1 MTKKISFLFVC
12 LMAFALGYSINN
24 IAISDT
30 APKIAVVDVQ
40 QIVANSSQVKQLKAD
55 QEKKLGEMQ
64 KTIQQAQAEISKE
77 KDPAKI
83 TALEEKYRN
92 QINDQ
97 KVALDKDYNDKL
109 TKIDSEIRT
118 AVVEKAKSLNYNL
131 DALSQSR
138 RGYYRHY
145 SKRYKINLKSLR
157 LYAKISVQK

>member
-1 MTKKISFLFVC
+1 
-12 LMAFALGYSINN
+12 MAFALGYSINN

-40 QIVANSSQVKQLKAD
+40 KIVANSSQVKQLKAD

-109 TKIDSEIRT
+109 TKIDSEIRS

-131 DALSQSR
+131 VLPKSMVFYGGEDITDVIA
-138 RGYYRHY
+138 
-145 SKRYKINLKSLR
+145 KDIN
-157 LYAKISVQK
+157 

>member
-131 DALSQSR
+131 VLPKGMVFYGGED
-138 RGYYRHY
+138 
-145 SKRYKINLKSLR
+145 ITDII
-157 LYAKISVQK
+157 AKDIK

>member
-131 DALSQSR
+131 VLP
-138 RGYYRHY
+138 
-145 SKRYKINLKSLR
+145 KSMVF
-157 LYAKISVQK
+157 YGGEDITDIIAKDIK

>member
-30 APKIAVVDVQ
+30 TPKIAVVDVQ

-131 DALSQSR
+131 VLP
-138 RGYYRHY
+138 
-145 SKRYKINLKSLR
+145 KSMVFYGGEDITDIR
-157 LYAKISVQK
+157 AKDIK

>member
-40 QIVANSSQVKQLKAD
+40 KIVANSSQVKQLKAD
-55 QEKKLGEMQ
+55 QEKKLGETQ
-64 KTIQQAQAEISKE
+64 KTIQQAQSEISKE

-92 QINDQ
+92 QINEQ

-131 DALSQSR
+131 VLP
-138 RGYYRHY
+138 
-145 SKRYKINLKSLR
+145 KSMVF
-157 LYAKISVQK
+157 YGGEDITDVIAKDIK